1 MYLCY
6 MEKIKEF
13 LSKNRIILH
22 RSEIDLDE
30 AKRLGSEVYYNGI
43 LTSYYIQDGFYS
55 YSAYCSSSR
64 GNFSNAYRISNI
76 VSLLNQDKDVEVLF
90 EYMDLLCKEM
100 FDLETLKA
108 NRSIILKNINK
119 VRDGLYDVSP
129 VVSKY
134 FWVRPYTSIGLHDK
148 EIDGILYPGKGKVVM
163 NQYNKSRRI
172 ETISKIENAIDL
184 ITSELA
190 NSGKFLT
197 INLIANV
204 SGLAKITIAKNFHL
218 FKEDVDR
225 YNMSVFN
232 TDNYNTFAR
241 SCNIDTIKCAIE
253 SFKEDLEIKITK
265 KKVSNKSRLHINTV
279 YNLWNEEEIQGTL
292 EEYNNWIVELK
303 NN

>member
-1 MYLCY
+1 

-30 AKRLGSEVYYNGI
+30 AKRLGSEVYYDGI

-100 FDLETLKA
+100 FDLETLKVD
-108 NRSIILKNINK
+108 RSILLKNINK

-134 FWVRPYTSIGLHDK
+134 FWIRPYTNIGLHDK

-197 INLIANV
+197 TNLIANV

-232 TDNYNTFAR
+232 TDNYNTFTR

-253 SFKEDLEIKITK
+253 SFKEELETKITK

-279 YNLWNEEEIQGTL
+279 YNLWNEDEIQETL
-292 EEYNNWIVELK
+292 EEYNNWIVGFK
-303 NN
+303 NK

>member
-1 MYLCY
+1 

-30 AKRLGSEVYYNGI
+30 AKRLGSEVYYDGI

-76 VSLLNQDKDVEVLF
+76 VSLLNQDKEIEVLF

-100 FDLETLKA
+100 FDLETLKVD
-108 NRSIILKNINK
+108 RSVILKNINK

-129 VVSKY
+129 VISKY
-134 FWVRPYTSIGLHDK
+134 FWVRPYTNIGLHDK
-148 EIDGILYPGKGKVVM
+148 EIDGIVYPGKGKVVM

-232 TDNYNTFAR
+232 TDNYNTFTR

-253 SFKEDLEIKITK
+253 SFKEELEIKITK
-265 KKVSNKSRLHINTV
+265 KKVSSKSRLHINTV
-279 YNLWNEEEIQGTL
+279 YNLWNEDEIQETL
-292 EEYNNWIVELK
+292 EEYNNWIVGFK
-303 NN
+303 NK

>member
-1 MYLCY
+1 

-30 AKRLGSEVYYNGI
+30 AKRLGSEVYYDGI

-76 VSLLNQDKDVEVLF
+76 VSLLNQDKDIEVLF

-100 FDLETLKA
+100 FDLETLKVD
-108 NRSIILKNINK
+108 RSILLKNINK

-134 FWVRPYTSIGLHDK
+134 FWIRPYTNIGLHDK

-232 TDNYNTFAR
+232 TDNYNTFTR

-253 SFKEDLEIKITK
+253 SFKEELETKITK

-279 YNLWNEEEIQGTL
+279 YNLWNEDEIQETL
-292 EEYNNWIVELK
+292 EEYNNWIVGFK
-303 NN
+303 NK

>member
-1 MYLCY
+1 

-30 AKRLGSEVYYNGI
+30 AKRLGSEVYYDGI

-76 VSLLNQDKDVEVLF
+76 VSLLNQDKDIEVLF

-100 FDLETLKA
+100 FDLETLKVD
-108 NRSIILKNINK
+108 RSIILKNINK

-134 FWVRPYTSIGLHDK
+134 FWVRPYTNIGLHDK

-232 TDNYNTFAR
+232 TDNYNTFTR

-253 SFKEDLEIKITK
+253 SFKEELEIKITK

-279 YNLWNEEEIQGTL
+279 YNLWNEDEIQETL
-292 EEYNNWIVELK
+292 EEYNNWIVGFK
-303 NN
+303 NK

>member
-1 MYLCY
+1 

-30 AKRLGSEVYYNGI
+30 AKRLGSEVYYDGI

-55 YSAYCSSSR
+55 YSAYCSSSM

-76 VSLLNQDKDVEVLF
+76 VSLLNQDKDIEVLF

-100 FDLETLKA
+100 FDLETLKVD
-108 NRSIILKNINK
+108 RSVILKNINK

-134 FWVRPYTSIGLHDK
+134 FWVRPYTNIGLPDK

-232 TDNYNTFAR
+232 TDNYNTFTR

-253 SFKEDLEIKITK
+253 SFKEELETKITK

-279 YNLWNEEEIQGTL
+279 YNLWNEDEIQDTL

-303 NN
+303 NK

>member
-1 MYLCY
+1 

-30 AKRLGSEVYYNGI
+30 AKRLGSEVYYDGI

-76 VSLLNQDKDVEVLF
+76 VSLLNQDKDIEVLF

-100 FDLETLKA
+100 FDLETLKVD
-108 NRSIILKNINK
+108 RSIILKNINK

-134 FWVRPYTSIGLHDK
+134 FWVRPYTNIGLHDK

-232 TDNYNTFAR
+232 TDNYNTFTR

-253 SFKEDLEIKITK
+253 SFKEELETKITK

-279 YNLWNEEEIQGTL
+279 YNLWNEDEIQETL
-292 EEYNNWIVELK
+292 EEYNNWIVGFK
-303 NN
+303 NK

>member
-1 MYLCY
+1 

-30 AKRLGSEVYYNGI
+30 AKRLGSEVYYDGI

-76 VSLLNQDKDVEVLF
+76 VSLLNQDKDIEVLF

-100 FDLETLKA
+100 FDLETLKVD
-108 NRSIILKNINK
+108 RSIILKNINK

-134 FWVRPYTSIGLHDK
+134 FWVRPYTNIGLHDK
-148 EIDGILYPGKGKVVM
+148 EIDGIVYPGKGKVVM

-232 TDNYNTFAR
+232 TDNYNTFTR

-253 SFKEDLEIKITK
+253 SFKEELETKITK

-279 YNLWNEEEIQGTL
+279 YNLWNEDEIQETL

-303 NN
+303 NK

>member
-1 MYLCY
+1 

-30 AKRLGSEVYYNGI
+30 AKRLGSEVYYDGI

-76 VSLLNQDKDVEVLF
+76 VSLLNQDKDIEVLF

-100 FDLETLKA
+100 FDLETLKVD
-108 NRSIILKNINK
+108 RSVILKNINK

-134 FWVRPYTSIGLHDK
+134 FWVRPYTNIGLHDK
-148 EIDGILYPGKGKVVM
+148 EIDGIVYPGKGKVVM

-232 TDNYNTFAR
+232 TDNYNTFTR
-241 SCNIDTIKCAIE
+241 RCNIDTIKCAIE
-253 SFKEDLEIKITK
+253 SFKEELETKITK

-279 YNLWNEEEIQGTL
+279 YNLWNEDEIQDTL
-292 EEYNNWIVELK
+292 EEYNNWIVGFK
-303 NN
+303 NK

>member
-1 MYLCY
+1 

-30 AKRLGSEVYYNGI
+30 AKRLGSEVYYDGI

-76 VSLLNQDKDVEVLF
+76 VSLLNQDKDIEVLF

-100 FDLETLKA
+100 FDLETLKVD
-108 NRSIILKNINK
+108 RSIILKNINK

-134 FWVRPYTSIGLHDK
+134 FWVRPYTNIGLHDK
-148 EIDGILYPGKGKVVM
+148 EIDGIVYPGKGKVVM

-232 TDNYNTFAR
+232 TDNYNTFTR

-253 SFKEDLEIKITK
+253 SFKEELETKITK

-279 YNLWNEEEIQGTL
+279 YNLWNEDEIQETL
-292 EEYNNWIVELK
+292 EEYNNWIVGFK
-303 NN
+303 NK

>member
-1 MYLCY
+1 

-30 AKRLGSEVYYNGI
+30 AKRLGSEVYYDGI

-76 VSLLNQDKDVEVLF
+76 VSLLNQDKEIEVLF

-100 FDLETLKA
+100 FDLETLKVD
-108 NRSIILKNINK
+108 RSVILKNINK

-134 FWVRPYTSIGLHDK
+134 FWVRPYTNIGLHDK
-148 EIDGILYPGKGKVVM
+148 EIDGIVYPGKGKVVM

-232 TDNYNTFAR
+232 TDNYNTFTR

-253 SFKEDLEIKITK
+253 SFKEELEIKITK
-265 KKVSNKSRLHINTV
+265 KKVSSKSRLHINTV
-279 YNLWNEEEIQGTL
+279 YNLWNEDEIQETL
-292 EEYNNWIVELK
+292 EEYNNWIVGFK
-303 NN
+303 NK

>member
-1 MYLCY
+1 

-22 RSEIDLDE
+22 RSEIDLNE
-30 AKRLGSEVYYNGI
+30 AKRLGSEVYYDGI

-76 VSLLNQDKDVEVLF
+76 VSLLNQDKDIEVLF

-100 FDLETLKA
+100 FDLETLKVD
-108 NRSIILKNINK
+108 RSVILKNINK

-134 FWVRPYTSIGLHDK
+134 FWVRPYTNIGLPDK

-232 TDNYNTFAR
+232 TDNYNTFTR

-253 SFKEDLEIKITK
+253 SFKEELEIKITK

-279 YNLWNEEEIQGTL
+279 YNLWNEDEIQETL
-292 EEYNNWIVELK
+292 EEYNNWIVGFK
-303 NN
+303 NK

>member
-1 MYLCY
+1 

-30 AKRLGSEVYYNGI
+30 AKRLGSEVYYDGI

-76 VSLLNQDKDVEVLF
+76 VSLLNQDKEIEVLF

-100 FDLETLKA
+100 FDLETLKVD
-108 NRSIILKNINK
+108 RSVILKNINK

-134 FWVRPYTSIGLHDK
+134 FWVRPYTNIGLPDK

-232 TDNYNTFAR
+232 TDNYNTFTR

-253 SFKEDLEIKITK
+253 SFKEELEIKITK
-265 KKVSNKSRLHINTV
+265 KKVSSKSRLHINTV
-279 YNLWNEEEIQGTL
+279 YNLWNEDEIQETL
-292 EEYNNWIVELK
+292 EEYNNWIVGFK
-303 NN
+303 NK

>member
-1 MYLCY
+1 

-13 LSKNRIILH
+13 LGKNRIILQK
-22 RSEIDLDE
+22 SEIDFDE
-30 AKRLGSEVYYNGI
+30 AKRLGKEVYYDGI
-43 LTSYYIQDGFYS
+43 LTSYYLQDGFYT

-76 VSLLNQDKDVEVLF
+76 VSLLNPDKDIEILF

-100 FDLETLKA
+100 FDLDTLKVD
-108 NRSIILKNINK
+108 RSVILKNINK

-134 FWVRPYTSIGLHDK
+134 FWVRPYTNIGLPDK
-148 EIDGILYPGKGKVVM
+148 EIDGIMYPGKGKVVM

-190 NSGKFLT
+190 NSGRFLT
-197 INLIANV
+197 INLISNV

-232 TDNYNTFAR
+232 TDNYNTFIR
-241 SCNIDTIKCAIE
+241 SYNIDTIKCAIE
-253 SFKEDLEIKITK
+253 SFKEELETKITK
-265 KKVSNKSRLHINTV
+265 KKVSNKSKLHINTV
-279 YNLWNEEEIQGTL
+279 YNLWDDEDVQNTL
-292 EEYNNWIVELK
+292 EEYNNWITEYK
-303 NN
+303 YK

>member
-1 MYLCY
+1 

-30 AKRLGSEVYYNGI
+30 AKRLGSKVYYDGI

-76 VSLLNQDKDVEVLF
+76 VSLLNQDKDIEVLF

-100 FDLETLKA
+100 FDLETLKVD
-108 NRSIILKNINK
+108 RSIILKNINK

-134 FWVRPYTSIGLHDK
+134 FWVRPYTNIGLPDK

-232 TDNYNTFAR
+232 TDNYNTFTR

-253 SFKEDLEIKITK
+253 SFKEELEIKITK

-279 YNLWNEEEIQGTL
+279 YNLWNEDEIQETL

-303 NN
+303 NK

>member
-1 MYLCY
+1 

-30 AKRLGSEVYYNGI
+30 AKRLGSEVYYDGI

-76 VSLLNQDKDVEVLF
+76 VSLLNQDKDIEVLF

-100 FDLETLKA
+100 FDLETLKVD
-108 NRSIILKNINK
+108 RSVILKNINK

-134 FWVRPYTSIGLHDK
+134 FWVRPYTNIGLPDK

-232 TDNYNTFAR
+232 TDNYNTFTR

-253 SFKEDLEIKITK
+253 SFKEELETKITK

-279 YNLWNEEEIQGTL
+279 YNLWNEDEIQDTL
-292 EEYNNWIVELK
+292 EEYNNWIVGFK
-303 NN
+303 NK

>member
-1 MYLCY
+1 

-13 LSKNRIILH
+13 LSNNRIILH

-30 AKRLGSEVYYNGI
+30 AKRLGSEVYYDGI

-76 VSLLNQDKDVEVLF
+76 VSLLNQDKDIEVLF

-100 FDLETLKA
+100 FDLETLKVD
-108 NRSIILKNINK
+108 RSIILKNINK

-134 FWVRPYTSIGLHDK
+134 FWVRPYTNIGLHDK
-148 EIDGILYPGKGKVVM
+148 EIDGIVYPGKGKVVM

-232 TDNYNTFAR
+232 TDNYNTFTR

-253 SFKEDLEIKITK
+253 SFKEELETKITK

-279 YNLWNEEEIQGTL
+279 YNLWNEDEIQETL
-292 EEYNNWIVELK
+292 EEYNNWIVGFK
-303 NN
+303 NK